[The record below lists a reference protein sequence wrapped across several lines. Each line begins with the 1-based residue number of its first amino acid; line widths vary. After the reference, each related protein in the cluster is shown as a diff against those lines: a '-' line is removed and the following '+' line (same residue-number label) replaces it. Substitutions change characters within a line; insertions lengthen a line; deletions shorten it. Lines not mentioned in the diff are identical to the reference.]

1 MVRTPYTSVSEVKA
15 VTDTSG
21 RASADDVAGEL
32 ARLLPELAVA
42 LYESVPHPGH
52 GTRSPSSAQLT
63 GRQLEAVV
71 FLSHHRRVT
80 MGEFAAGLEIS
91 PAAASELVARLIEK
105 DVARREADPDDRRVV
120 LVRLAGEAERYAES
134 MHDEWQRHIDVVF
147 KRHRGIESDTL
158 IAFLTDLITELRG
171 SRRP

>member
-1 MVRTPYTSVSEVKA
+1 MTA
-15 VTDTSG
+15 AADTHG
-21 RASADDVAGEL
+21 RESADDVAGEL

-42 LYESVPHPGH
+42 LYESTPHARRGERAAD
-52 GTRSPSSAQLT
+52 TSRLT

-105 DVARREADPDDRRVV
+105 DVARRETDPHDRRVV
-120 LVRLAGEAERYAES
+120 VVRLAGEAELYAET
-134 MHDEWQRHIDVVF
+134 MHREWQRHIDTVF
-147 KRHRGIESDTL
+147 RRYPGIDPDTL
-158 IAFLTDLITELRG
+158 IAFLGDLTDQLKG